1 MHVQTPLVFAVFC
14 AVLSGCSSS
23 STTLVGAGGSGNDA
37 TGGAGSGGAGA
48 LHVPVTDLGDG
59 KVQFSYDFSTT
70 DQLLDWVPAPPG
82 TTSVTLGVQQL
93 IVSTSEDLAVAV
105 LKRRMWVTHLA
116 FSASIV
122 TGSHLNWYTNGV
134 WDGNFNPARGVGG
147 IHRGD
152 GRHFTVDGAFSDSL
166 TADSSDTGVTY
177 EVVIDVAASQVAWT
191 ENGVPLAIQW
201 SPVTDRSRFVG
212 VGTWGSTVALSYVTI
227 EGYLGQDTFAL

>member
-1 MHVQTPLVFAVFC
+1 MHVQAPIVFAIVC

-37 TGGAGSGGAGA
+37 TGGASSEGAGA

-59 KVQFSYDFSTT
+59 KIQLSYDFSTT
-70 DQLLDWVPAPPG
+70 DQLSDWVPAPPR
-82 TTSVTLGVQQL
+82 TTLLSLGVQQL
-93 IVSTSEDLAVAV
+93 IVTTSGDLAVAV
-105 LKRRMWVTHLA
+105 LKRRMWVTRLA
-116 FSASIV
+116 FSATIV
-122 TGSHLNWYTNGV
+122 SGAHLNWYANAV

-177 EVVIDVAASQVAWT
+177 DVVVDVADSQVTWT
-191 ENGVPLAIQW
+191 ENGAPLAIQW
-201 SPVTDRSRFVG
+201 SPVTDRSKFVG
-212 VGTWGSTVALSYVTI
+212 VGTWDSTVAISNVTI